1 MTPRGLGHSS
11 TSPVSR
17 PRRRT
22 VALTVTFSALALAL
36 SGCSWREGLAL
47 GWPNGITPEAHAN
60 HTLWLGSV
68 IAALVIGVIVWAL
81 MFWTAA
87 FHRKKKGDD
96 ELPRQFGYNMPLEL
110 VLTVVPFLIVSVP
123 FYFTVMTQNK
133 LTDMK
138 KPEVVV
144 DVTAFQWNWK
154 FGYQKVNFADGSFD
168 YDGADPARSAALAS
182 VPEGGDSDGGERI
195 GAITG
200 KNPEDKT
207 YQKFDKVE
215 TLGTSDEIP
224 ILVLPAGKRIEF
236 EQASADVIHSFWVPE
251 FLFKR
256 DVFPNPKENHSENI
270 WQVAEITETGAF
282 VGRCAEMC
290 GTYHAMMNFEV
301 RVVEPAAFK
310 TYLEARIAGK
320 TNAEALKSINEEP
333 FAISTK
339 PFDTRRGEQVIPK
352 PETAAAQ
359 ATK

>member
-1 MTPRGLGHSS
+1 MTPRGLGNSS

-47 GWPNGITPEAHAN
+47 GWPNGITPEAHSS

-68 IAALVIGVIVWAL
+68 IAALVIGVMVWAL

-110 VLTVVPFLIVSVP
+110 VLTVIPFLIVSVL
-123 FYFTVMTQNK
+123 FYFNVMTQNK
-133 LTDMK
+133 FTDMK

-182 VPEGGDSDGGERI
+182 VPDGGDSDGG
-195 GAITG
+195 
-200 KNPEDKT
+200 
-207 YQKFDKVE
+207 
-215 TLGTSDEIP
+215 
-224 ILVLPAGKRIEF
+224 
-236 EQASADVIHSFWVPE
+236 
-251 FLFKR
+251 
-256 DVFPNPKENHSENI
+256 
-270 WQVAEITETGAF
+270 
-282 VGRCAEMC
+282 
-290 GTYHAMMNFEV
+290 
-301 RVVEPAAFK
+301 
-310 TYLEARIAGK
+310 
-320 TNAEALKSINEEP
+320 
-333 FAISTK
+333 
-339 PFDTRRGEQVIPK
+339 
-352 PETAAAQ
+352 
-359 ATK
+359 